1 MPEVRRDDV
10 TISFS
15 DEGSGSAVA
24 LLHGHTFDR
33 RVWEP
38 QLPRLLGAG
47 CRVLRPDLRGH
58 GRSSRPDRGYHVSDH
73 AADVAAVLDAADVER
88 AAVIG
93 FSFGGAVALELAV
106 TRPARVAAL
115 GLVATVMPERPFEP
129 DFMDN
134 LRAVARTI
142 RTAGVAAAM
151 TGPWADGPLF
161 ASSFTKPGVRDATLA
176 IVRDFPGAEYLATE
190 RDRVDRGWSVPDR
203 LVEIAVATRV
213 LVGELEMPGFRA
225 WATEIAGAVPGATLE
240 VVAGAGHLLPL
251 EAPDTVARMI
261 VDLCAD
267 R

>member
-1 MPEVRRDDV
+1 VV
-10 TISFS
+10 
-15 DEGSGSAVA
+15 

-33 RVWEP
+33 RIWES

-73 AADVAAVLDAADVER
+73 AADLASVLDAAGVER
-88 AAVIG
+88 AAVVG

-142 RTAGVAAAM
+142 RTDGVAAAM
-151 TGPWADGPLF
+151 AGPWADGPLF

-176 IVRDFPGAEYLATE
+176 IVRDFPGAEFLAVE
-190 RDRVDRGWSVPDR
+190 RDRIDRGWTVPER
-203 LVEIAVATRV
+203 LGEIAVPTRIM
-213 LVGELEMPGFRA
+213 VGEREMAGFRA
-225 WATEIAGAVPGATLE
+225 WADDAVSAIPGATLE
-240 VVAGAGHLLPL
+240 VVPDGGHLLPL
-251 EAPDTVARMI
+251 EAPETVARMI
-261 VDLCAD
+261 LDLCTG